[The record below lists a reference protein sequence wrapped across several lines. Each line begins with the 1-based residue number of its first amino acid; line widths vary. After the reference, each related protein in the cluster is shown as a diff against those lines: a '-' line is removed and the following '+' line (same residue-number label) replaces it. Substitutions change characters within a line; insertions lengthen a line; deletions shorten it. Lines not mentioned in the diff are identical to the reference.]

1 MMHPTT
7 PFHQVKSIKALNLV
21 GYLIIICLFMQ
32 IIACSH
38 KQPVMVQTRIHF
50 SAGDASLYGMLA
62 LPVKRSG
69 PVPVVIFVHGD
80 GPMPFDAF
88 GYYQPIWTELA
99 KQGIGSFSWDKRG
112 VGGSEGNWLDQS
124 MADRASD
131 VLHAIKFL
139 QSSPDLQ
146 KPSSIGLIGFS
157 QAGWVM
163 PQISRK
169 QNAIDFT
176 VLVSTA
182 INWEQQGSYHQR
194 MSGVKEYTDSLLTAS
209 LKKSLSYAE
218 YQANY
223 TQQEQQNKLPEN
235 EFLLDKDRYTFVTKN
250 WQSDATA
257 DLQKIDVPVLAIFGE
272 DDLNVDIANSIEHL
286 QKALNRH
293 AQPDQLTLK
302 VYPQA
307 THGLL
312 DSRLWNTQSPGVF
325 YVLMIDILGED
336 AFANG
341 VLSDIA
347 TWIKSKAR

>member
-1 MMHPTT
+1 MMHLAPL
-7 PFHQVKSIKALNLV
+7 FQLVKSAKTLKLV

-38 KQPVMVQTRIHF
+38 KQPVMLQKRIHF
-50 SAGDASLYGMLA
+50 SAGDTSLYGMLA
-62 LPVKRSG
+62 LPAKRSG
-69 PVPVVIFVHGD
+69 PVPIVIFVHGD

-112 VGGSEGNWLDQS
+112 VGGSKGNWLDQS

-139 QSSPDLQ
+139 QTSSDIQ

-169 QNAIDFT
+169 KNDIDFS
-176 VLVSTA
+176 VFVSTA
-182 INWEQQGSYHQR
+182 INWEQQGTYHQR
-194 MSGVKEYTDSLLTAS
+194 MSGIERSNESLLTAS
-209 LKKSLSYAE
+209 LKKSLSYTE
-218 YQANY
+218 YKDKY
-223 TQQEQQNKLPEN
+223 TQLEQQEKLPED
-235 EFLLDKDRYTFVTKN
+235 ESLLDKDRYTFVTKN

-257 DLQKIDVPVLAIFGE
+257 DLQKIDVPVLALFGE
-272 DDLNVDIANSIEHL
+272 DDLNVDIVDSIKHL
-286 QKALNRH
+286 QKALNR
-293 AQPDQLTLK
+293 DLLTLK

-312 DSRLWNTQSPGVF
+312 DSRLLNTQSPGVIH
-325 YVLMIDILGED
+325 VLMIDILGED
-336 AFANG
+336 AFVND
-341 VLSDIA
+341 VLSDIS
-347 TWIKSKAR
+347 TWIKNKAH